1 MVFLTSI
8 RRAIQQRSRLFLPTP
23 VHLPRDSKSNSQTLL
38 QEAAI
43 VHSVEHGFPQLL
55 PLGFRV
61 LNKLKNVIRTE
72 MNLVGG
78 QELSLPA
85 IGRKKLWE
93 TSDRWNL
100 MHNELFKFQDHDEE
114 YCLSPTHEEAI
125 TKLVS
130 SVCKSL
136 PRTNYPLL
144 LYQITWKYRN
154 EPNYRHGLLRTKE
167 FLMKDLYSFHRDD
180 ECANRVYEQVCD
192 AYERIF
198 QKLELKY
205 FKVPADSGLMGGSLN
220 HEFLAVSSVGE
231 DSILTCSKCNRGY
244 LKNKSQCEHSEKIE
258 QRAIELGHCFLLGDR
273 YTKAFN
279 VTEGSSDV
287 AAADKKPLIMG
298 CYGIGLTRLM
308 AATVEILTPRE
319 SNDIRWPRRIVPY
332 QVAILPPKKGSSEE
346 MNGNEKTLGRL
357 LQLDNNEWFVDDRT
371 DLTIGYRVKDCQ
383 RMGIPI
389 VIAFGK
395 RATNENLCEVIDVY
409 KNRTEY
415 LSYEETLKFI
425 QDYYS
430 VFC

>member
-1 MVFLTSI
+1 MVFITYI
-8 RRAIQQRSRLFLPTP
+8 RHALQQRSRMFLPTP
-23 VHLPRDSKSNSQTLL
+23 VHLPQGSRSRSQTLL
-38 QEAAI
+38 QEASV

-61 LNKLKNVIRTE
+61 LTKLKTLIQYE
-72 MNLVGG
+72 MNHVGG
-78 QELSLPA
+78 QELYLSA
-85 IGRKKLWE
+85 VGRKNTWE
-93 TSDRWNL
+93 MCDRWNL
-100 MHNELFKFQDHDEE
+100 MHNELFKFKDHNEE

-136 PRTNYPLL
+136 PRSNYPLL
-144 LYQITWKYRN
+144 VYQITWKYRN

-167 FLMKDLYSFHRDD
+167 FLMKDLYSFHRDED
-180 ECANRVYEQVCD
+180 CAHQIYEQVCD

-198 QKLELKY
+198 QKLELSS

-220 HEFLAVSSVGE
+220 HEFLAVSPVGE
-231 DSILTCSKCNRGY
+231 DTILICSKCNRGY
-244 LKNKSQCEHSEKIE
+244 LNNKTQCEHEDKTE

-279 VTEGSSDV
+279 AIEGSSDTAV
-287 AAADKKPLIMG
+287 DKKPLIMG

-308 AATVEILTPRE
+308 AASVEILTSKD
-319 SNDIRWPRRIVPY
+319 SNNIRWPKRIVPY
-332 QVAILPPKKGSSEE
+332 QVAILPPKKGSPEE
-346 MNGNEKTLGRL
+346 TIGNEKTLGRL

-371 DLTIGYRVKDCQ
+371 ELTIGYRLKDCEK
-383 RMGIPI
+383 MGIPI

-395 RATNENLCEVIDVY
+395 RATQQNLCEVIDVY
-409 KNRTEY
+409 NNRTEY

-425 QDYYS
+425 QNYYS
-430 VFC
+430 LFC